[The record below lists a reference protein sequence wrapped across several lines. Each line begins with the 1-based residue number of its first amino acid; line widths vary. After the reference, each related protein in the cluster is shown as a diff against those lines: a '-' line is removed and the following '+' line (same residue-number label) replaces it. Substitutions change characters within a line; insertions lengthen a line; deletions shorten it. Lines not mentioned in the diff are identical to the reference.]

1 MTGRSYFLFQK
12 FMIREKAIPKDPGMC
27 PMCSKQ
33 ERTVVI
39 QPRGDTIKMQ
49 QLEYV
54 SNVSE
59 KGTEHFMFF
68 WSLKIYLE
76 KTGYKRDFYGI

>member
-39 QPRGDTIKMQ
+39 
-49 QLEYV
+49 
-54 SNVSE
+54 
-59 KGTEHFMFF
+59 
-68 WSLKIYLE
+68 
-76 KTGYKRDFYGI
+76 